1 VGEDPLERAGGAR
14 RRVFLTEGAVGRKP
28 AVDQLAP
35 PALDRAVD
43 VGDQRPVELRLDAEA
58 VREGGLDEPPGL
70 VGKLQ
75 RRGVVALDVIGGDP
89 GGRCRLHDA

>member
-1 VGEDPLERAGGAR
+1 MWE
-14 RRVFLTEGAVGRKP
+14 P

-58 VREGGLDEPPGL
+58 VREGGLDEPPRL

-75 RRGVVALDVIGGDP
+75 RRAW
-89 GGRCRLHDA
+89 

>member
-58 VREGGLDEPPGL
+58 VREGGSTS
-70 VGKLQ
+70 
-75 RRGVVALDVIGGDP
+75 RRASS
-89 GGRCRLHDA
+89 ASSSAAAW